1 MLDRIGRRFAWILV
15 ALMLAGLAGSIP
27 APAGTKPL
35 SLSDAIEK
43 VNWFEGL
50 KTEEKA
56 SLKSVAAVRR
66 AKAGE
71 KIIEQGKATK
81 RIMIVLDGKAQVL
94 VDGKEV
100 ATLTGQ
106 FIVGEIEFLDMSP
119 ASADVILMQDAD
131 IVEMGNLALYSLM
144 DKEPRI
150 GYLLMA
156 ELARLEAERLRQS
169 NLRWKTAGN

>member
-1 MLDRIGRRFAWILV
+1 MLERIVRRFVLILV
-15 ALMLAGLAGSIP
+15 VLMATGLAGSFNTQ
-27 APAGTKPL
+27 AGSKSL
-35 SLSDAIEK
+35 SLTDAIEK

-66 AKAGE
+66 VKAGE

-106 FIVGEIEFLDMSP
+106 F
-119 ASADVILMQDAD
+119 A
-131 IVEMGNLALYSLM
+131 N
-144 DKEPRI
+144 
-150 GYLLMA
+150 
-156 ELARLEAERLRQS
+156 
-169 NLRWKTAGN
+169 AGHG